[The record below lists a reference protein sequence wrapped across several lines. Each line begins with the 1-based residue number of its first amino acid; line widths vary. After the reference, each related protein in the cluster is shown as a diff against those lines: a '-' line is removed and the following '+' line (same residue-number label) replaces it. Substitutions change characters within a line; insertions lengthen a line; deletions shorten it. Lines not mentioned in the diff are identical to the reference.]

1 MNRLAF
7 YVTSAFTSGQLRQYG
22 RRQDIFLQ
30 SVNSGEQLMLRL
42 RLEHRCNEHYI
53 FKEINN
59 RHKLHVTLSDDSIF
73 YVCHGSY
80 FVLGERFI
88 SLWEAMQ
95 HCIDLSNYDWIKKK
109 NTEKHDFLN

>member
-42 RLEHRCNEHYI
+42 RLEHRCNEHFI

-59 RHKLHVTLSDDSIF
+59 RHKLHVTLSDDSILM
-73 YVCHGSY
+73 YVMDHILFSVKDSSVSGKQCNI
-80 FVLGERFI
+80 VLILAITIGLRKKIQKNMI
-88 SLWEAMQ
+88 S
-95 HCIDLSNYDWIKKK
+95 
-109 NTEKHDFLN
+109 